1 MFETAV
7 QQEDPGTIWKVV
19 AACLAFAV
27 LVALGYVLIA

>member
-7 QQEDPGTIWKVV
+7 QKEDLGTVWKFG

-27 LVALGYVLIA
+27 LVAVGYLLIA

>member
-7 QQEDPGTIWKVV
+7 QQEDPAKVWKVV

-27 LVALGYVLIA
+27 LVVVGYLLIA